1 MKIDIQKVDL
11 TNTNQKIFA
20 AVLIGIVLMIFWV
33 LLPPLVV
40 IFKNLWLLLIM
51 GLPLMY
57 IIMNPMLFWTL
68 FKQLSWNLTKWI
80 VSKDKLGFMYKYHE
94 YLITKIDRLD
104 GSIKTVSTMRVKV
117 QRKIAELQNTI
128 EENKSRAVALQQQKV
143 SELVLRTMGNKINID
158 QKQKDTLLPKVVNIE
173 SQEKYLKELY
183 NAWLADAED
192 LKYTLDA
199 KAQEY
204 QLLKEMSEATGNA
217 QEFLKGNSEEY
228 KLYQESLKQIEDSV
242 TQYTAN
248 IEDFERKVQPILETI
263 SANRTVSENDGLKLI
278 EEYKKTRVDLK
289 IE

>member
-1 MKIDIQKVDL
+1 
-11 TNTNQKIFA
+11 
-20 AVLIGIVLMIFWV
+20 
-33 LLPPLVV
+33 
-40 IFKNLWLLLIM
+40 
-51 GLPLMY
+51 
-57 IIMNPMLFWTL
+57 MLFWTL

-158 QKQKDTLLPKVVNIE
+158 QKQMDTLLPKVVNIE

>member
-158 QKQKDTLLPKVVNIE
+158 QKQMDTLLPKVVNIE